1 VFLWRNGWRGG
12 MDGHGEQR
20 ARTQMPAS
28 SLGEDRAIL
37 LGFAMIAFSGLMFFV
52 VGVTM
57 VKPYVNSNWE
67 KEEAGCVLMQADIL
81 KDWVDCRGVSIVP
94 CLRVTVNLTGFNQSA
109 FLHFDEESVLL
120 TSEVGIYGRKFQLK
134 MTLDT
139 QMGSSSSC
147 FTDRMRHPKDVILNR
162 KYTLRKALLALLWPC
177 VMLGG
182 GALLVAFVKLTQ
194 CLAILSSEILI
205 FFSFLFI
212 DYQSL
217 FIYFI

>member
-1 VFLWRNGWRGG
+1 

-37 LGFAMIAFSGLMFFV
+37 LGFAMIAFSGLMFF
-52 VGVTM
+52 GPGLVTL
-57 VKPYVNSNWE
+57 NLSWLFFTSNWE

-120 TSEVGIYGRKFQLK
+120 TSECFYIPKCQMDRTNLQAEAQRLK

-194 CLAILSSEILI
+194 SESTEAK
-205 FFSFLFI
+205 FKKRKAFT
-212 DYQSL
+212 
-217 FIYFI
+217 